1 MRAMDFSTLVGLGA
15 GILLIAVAA
24 VMGGSAAAFF
34 DGPALLIVVG
44 GTAAVTAVSFT
55 VQELANAWR
64 SIVRTFSKPKI
75 GPREAAFMIMKLAE
89 RSRKNSVLALQA
101 GLPELQG
108 EPFLKKAVALVR
120 DGTDVD
126 QIEKLLT
133 SELNAMVDRHRKS
146 AAVLRRAAEVSPAMG
161 LIGTLVGLVQMLGR
175 LNDPATIGPAMAVA
189 LLTTF
194 WGAVL
199 ANMVFTPLANK
210 MERNSNEEALV
221 NSVYTLGAA
230 SIGRQEN
237 PRHLEALINTL
248 LPPAHRIRYFD

>member
-1 MRAMDFSTLVGLGA
+1 MDLSTLIGLST
-15 GILLIAVAA
+15 GILLIVIAA
-24 VMGGSAAAFF
+24 VIGGTPAAFF
-34 DGPALLIVVG
+34 DLPAMLIVVG

-55 VQELANAWR
+55 ASELASAWR
-64 SIVRTFSKPKI
+64 SIIRTFSKPKI
-75 GPREAAFMIMKLAE
+75 GPRDAAFLIMRLAE
-89 RSRKNSVLALQA
+89 RSRRNSILALQ
-101 GLPELQG
+101 GNLPELQG
-108 EPFLKKAVALVR
+108 EPFLKKAVQLVR
-120 DGTDVD
+120 DGTEVDDV
-126 QIEKLLT
+126 ERLLT

-146 AAVLRRAAEVSPAMG
+146 AAVLRRAAEVAPAMG

-175 LNDPATIGPAMAVA
+175 LDDPSTIGPAMAVA

-199 ANMVFTPLANK
+199 ANMVFMPLANK

-230 SIGRQEN
+230 SIGRKEN

-248 LPPAHRIRYFD
+248 LPPAHRIQYFD

>member
-1 MRAMDFSTLVGLGA
+1 MRATDLSTLIGLSA
-15 GILLIAVAA
+15 GIVLIAIVA
-24 VMGGSAAAFF
+24 VVGGSVRAFF
-34 DGPALLIVVG
+34 DIPALLIVIG
-44 GTAAVTAVSFT
+44 GTATVTAVSFT
-55 VQELANAWR
+55 VEELRNAWR
-64 SIVRTFSKPKI
+64 SILRTFSKPKI
-75 GPREAAFMIMKLAE
+75 GPRQAAFMVMRLAE
-89 RSRKNSVLALQA
+89 RSRKNSVLALQ
-101 GLPELQG
+101 GDLPEIEG
-108 EPFLKKAVALVR
+108 EPFLEKAVTLVR
-120 DGTDVD
+120 DGTDVAN
-126 QIEKLLT
+126 IEKILT

-210 MERNSNEEALV
+210 MERNSSEEALV

-248 LPPAHRIRYFD
+248 LPPAHRIQYFD

>member
-1 MRAMDFSTLVGLGA
+1 MRAMDLSTLIGLGA
-15 GILLIAVAA
+15 GIVLIAVAA
-24 VMGGSAAAFF
+24 MAGGSPGAFF

-55 VQELANAWR
+55 VEELRNAWR
-64 SIVRTFSKPKI
+64 SALRTFSKPKI
-75 GPREAAFMIMKLAE
+75 GPRQAAFLVMRLAE
-89 RSRKNSVLALQA
+89 RSRKNSVLALQ
-101 GLPELQG
+101 GNLPELQG
-108 EPFLKKAVALVR
+108 EPFLQKAVTLVR
-120 DGTDVD
+120 DGAEVAN
-126 QIEKLLT
+126 IEKILT

-146 AAVLRRAAEVSPAMG
+146 ANVLRRAAEVSPAMG

-199 ANMVFTPLANK
+199 ANMVFAPLANK
-210 MERNSNEEALV
+210 MERNSSEEALV

-248 LPPAHRIRYFD
+248 LPPAHRIQYFD

>member
-1 MRAMDFSTLVGLGA
+1 MRAMDFSTLIGLLA
-15 GILLIAVAA
+15 GVLLIAIVA
-24 VMGGSAAAFF
+24 VLGGTPAAFF
-34 DGPALLIVVG
+34 DGPAILIVVG
-44 GTAAVTAVSFT
+44 GTGAVTAVSFT
-55 VQELANAWR
+55 MEELASAWR
-64 SIVRTFSKPKI
+64 SVIRTFSKPKI
-75 GPREAAFMIMKLAE
+75 GPREAAFMIMRLAE
-89 RSRKNSVLALQA
+89 RSRRNSILALQ
-101 GLPELQG
+101 GNLPELKG
-108 EPFLKKAVALVR
+108 EPFLKKAVTLVR
-120 DGTDVD
+120 DGHEVTH
-126 QIEKLLT
+126 IEKLLT

-175 LNDPATIGPAMAVA
+175 LNDPSTIGPAMAVA

-210 MERNSNEEALV
+210 MERNSSEEALV

-230 SIGRQEN
+230 SIVRNEN

-248 LPPAHRIRYFD
+248 LPPAHRIQYFD